1 LKKALIFLSLLIISN
16 LSFSE
21 GTNLE
26 SINQNTVIATETDNK
41 PQKVTLDVKSVGIFL
56 PPFSSIFL
64 FVSFKSIFTLT

>member
-1 LKKALIFLSLLIISN
+1 MWRKILKKALIFLSLLIISN

-41 PQKVTLDVKSVGIFL
+41 PQK
-56 PPFSSIFL
+56 
-64 FVSFKSIFTLT
+64 